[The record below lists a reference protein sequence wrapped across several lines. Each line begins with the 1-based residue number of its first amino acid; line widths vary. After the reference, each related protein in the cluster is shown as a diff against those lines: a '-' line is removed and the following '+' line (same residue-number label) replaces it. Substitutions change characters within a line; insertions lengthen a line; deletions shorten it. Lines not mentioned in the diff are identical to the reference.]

1 MAKVSIT
8 NPIQLADGCKSEL
21 LAFKWIDWVVS
32 LGQVLLLKVCWSWRG
47 LEAQY
52 VMRCR
57 ASSLFCEWGG
67 QRRFTLSLNINCNI
81 EELAFPV
88 PRRPSTYM
96 ESLSFYMQWVPEPA
110 TAGGIWRKWQDLN
123 LLGALEYIQ
132 VKGIM
137 SPSSHSS
144 YAQKLGVLLLA
155 CILTHPFA
163 TFCYSFQIQQH
174 ILDNH
179 SRMPQPKLNP

>member
-1 MAKVSIT
+1 MDWLSGKPWASVTSEGLLILERTGSPICDVMQSI
-8 NPIQLADGCKSEL
+8 
-21 LAFKWIDWVVS
+21 
-32 LGQVLLLKVCWSWRG
+32 
-47 LEAQY
+47 
-52 VMRCR
+52 
-57 ASSLFCEWGG
+57 LFIWCMCEWGG

-96 ESLSFYMQWVPEPA
+96 ESLSFYVQWVPEPA
-110 TAGGIWRKWQDLN
+110 TAGGVWRKWQDLN